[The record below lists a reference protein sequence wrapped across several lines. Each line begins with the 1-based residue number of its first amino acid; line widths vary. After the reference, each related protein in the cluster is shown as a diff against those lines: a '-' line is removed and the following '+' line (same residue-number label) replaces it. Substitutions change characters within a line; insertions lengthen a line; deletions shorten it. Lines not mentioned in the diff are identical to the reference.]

1 MSTAAFLAS
10 VVERPQWY
18 VQQFPNPNLAAGS
31 KLLGVALRTDT
42 DAPFRLVGAAVYT
55 LSSAGVPLAGGGN
68 VAQQLRF
75 TRPDGTWFQ
84 RDILSA
90 QQVNPFDQG
99 AVNGAGGNNAPFYQY
114 FQPVHPNVLYP
125 AGSVIQIDQQ
135 ALASNEDALVIV
147 VFIGTKMFPAGA
159 VWWPTYP
166 AAYTSRPFSLGGF
179 SVQIPLAQIPVRD
192 FKVPQSSQQFP
203 NPNSDADFV
212 WQFGAQSDYRPNFK
226 GLGIK
231 IKDWTGKYFMND
243 FVPLE
248 LIFGFDNSQ
257 SPGLVYPEIYIPRN
271 QALFID
277 VQSLA

>member
-1 MSTAAFLAS
+1 MTPSLI
-10 VVERPQWY
+10 ERPQWY
-18 VQQFPNPNLAAGS
+18 VQQFPNPSLVAGS
-31 KLLGVALRTDT
+31 SLLGVGLRTDS
-42 DAPFRLVGAAVYT
+42 DAPFRLCGIAVYT
-55 LSSAGVPLAGGGN
+55 LSSAGVPLAGAGN
-68 VAQQLRF
+68 VAQQIRF

-90 QQVNPFDQG
+90 QQINPFDQG
-99 AVNGAGGNNAPFYQY
+99 AVNGAGGAASPFFQY
-114 FQPVHPNVLYP
+114 FSPLHPNILYP
-125 AGSVIQIDQQ
+125 ANSVIQIDQQ
-135 ALASNEDALVIV
+135 ALAANEDALVIV
-147 VFIGTKMFPAGA
+147 VFVGTKMFQPGA
-159 VWWPTYP
+159 IWWPTYP
-166 AAYTSRPFSLGGF
+166 ASFSARPFSLPGF

-192 FKVPQSSQQFP
+192 FKVPQSSQNYA

-212 WQFGAQSDYRPNFK
+212 WQMGSQSDYRPNFK

-243 FVPLE
+243 YVPLE

-257 SPGLVYPEIYIPRN
+257 TPGIVYPEIYIPRN